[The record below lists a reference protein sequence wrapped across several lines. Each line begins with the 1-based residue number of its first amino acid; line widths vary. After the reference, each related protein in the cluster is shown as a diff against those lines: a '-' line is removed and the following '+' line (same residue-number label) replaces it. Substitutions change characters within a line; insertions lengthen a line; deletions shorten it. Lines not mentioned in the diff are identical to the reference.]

1 MNFINLTAT
10 VFNIGKLPI
19 APGTWSSI
27 LSLVIW
33 FFIPLSYIVQ
43 ISIII
48 LLLIIGKICSQKYS
62 KKINKK
68 DPSEIVIDE
77 VVGMCISVY
86 MLPHNLF
93 LFFIAFLLFR
103 FFDIF
108 KPSIIYHVQR
118 LPNGWG
124 IMLDDV
130 LAGFFTL
137 SIMIGILF
145 VL

>member
-27 LSLVIW
+27 LTLIIW
-33 FFIPLSYIVQ
+33 FFIPLSYLVQ
-43 ISIII
+43 ILIII
-48 LLLIIGKICSQKYS
+48 LLLIIGKITSQKYS

-68 DPSEIVIDE
+68 DPSEVVIDE

-93 LFFIAFLLFR
+93 LFFIAFLFFR

-108 KPSIIYHVQR
+108 KPSIIYHVQI
-118 LPNGWG
+118 LPNG
-124 IMLDDV
+124 
-130 LAGFFTL
+130 
-137 SIMIGILF
+137 
-145 VL
+145 